1 MRNVTI
7 LITCWAVTGCGP
19 EEPRA
24 NLRDLPVGAQSI
36 SLLGDTLYAPPQG
49 EDVRTVNES
58 RLAIARETY
67 LADTTSADAL
77 IWVGRRTA
85 YLGDYREAI
94 EIFTQGIKKHP
105 RDPRMF
111 RHRGHRY
118 ISIRRFDLAIEDLE
132 HASRLIHE
140 QPDEV
145 EPDGIPNARNIPT
158 STLQFNIWYHLGLAH
173 FLKGEFREAMRAY
186 REGMAVS
193 NNPDALVATSYWL
206 HLTLQRLGVPNQASS
221 VLESI
226 TRDMDIIEN
235 GSYHDLLLLN
245 KNLLA
250 PEELLRT
257 DEDAS
262 GPFASATV
270 GFGLGHWH
278 WSNGR
283 AEEAEQVWEAVLDG
297 DQAMAFGYIAAE
309 AELARMAR

>member
-7 LITCWAVTGCGP
+7 LVTCWVVTGCGP
-19 EEPRA
+19 EEPQA
-24 NLRDLPVGAQSI
+24 NLRDLAPGAQSI
-36 SLLGDTLYAPPQG
+36 SLLGDTLYAPPQA
-49 EDVRTVNES
+49 EEVRTVNEG

-67 LADTTSADAL
+67 QADTTSADAL
-77 IWVGRRTA
+77 IWVGRRTG
-85 YLGDYREAI
+85 YLGDYRTAI
-94 EIFTQGIKKHP
+94 EIFTQGIKEHP

-118 ISIRRFDLAIEDLE
+118 ISVRRFDLAIADLE
-132 HASRLIHE
+132 LASRLIRGR
-140 QPDEV
+140 PDEV

-173 FLKGEFREAMRAY
+173 FLKGEYREAMRAY
-186 REGMAVS
+186 RECMAVS

-206 HLTLQRLGVPNQASS
+206 HLTLQRLGVPNEAARI
-221 VLESI
+221 LESI
-226 TRDMDIIEN
+226 TEDMDIIEN

-245 KNLLA
+245 KNVLA

-257 DEDAS
+257 GDDDS
-262 GPFASATV
+262 GLFASATV

-283 AEEAEQVWEAVLDG
+283 TEEAERVWREVLAG

-309 AELARMAR
+309 AEVARMR

>member
-1 MRNVTI
+1 
-7 LITCWAVTGCGP
+7 
-19 EEPRA
+19 
-24 NLRDLPVGAQSI
+24 
-36 SLLGDTLYAPPQG
+36 
-49 EDVRTVNES
+49 
-58 RLAIARETY
+58 
-67 LADTTSADAL
+67 
-77 IWVGRRTA
+77 
-85 YLGDYREAI
+85 
-94 EIFTQGIKKHP
+94 
-105 RDPRMF
+105 
-111 RHRGHRY
+111 
-118 ISIRRFDLAIEDLE
+118 
-132 HASRLIHE
+132 
-140 QPDEV
+140 
-145 EPDGIPNARNIPT
+145 
-158 STLQFNIWYHLGLAH
+158 
-173 FLKGEFREAMRAY
+173 MRAY

-206 HLTLQRLGVPNQASS
+206 LKSEPNQASS

-245 KNLLA
+245 KNVLA

-257 DEDAS
+257 DEDDS

-297 DQAMAFGYIAAE
+297 DQAMVFGYIAAE